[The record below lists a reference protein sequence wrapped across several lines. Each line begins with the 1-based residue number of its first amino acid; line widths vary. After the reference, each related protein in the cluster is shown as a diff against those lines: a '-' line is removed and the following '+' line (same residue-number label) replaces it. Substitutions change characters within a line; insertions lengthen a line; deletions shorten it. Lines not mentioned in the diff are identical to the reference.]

1 MITFYADG
9 APVKTVMTRSE
20 ILCELSRIP
29 CGILE
34 PFPNVELIGLCQC
47 EYCNS
52 EVDSTYINCPNCGAP
67 LNRTR
72 QPQMPDLQWNYMG
85 VPVEIVED
93 ET

>member
-1 MITFYADG
+1 MTTLYANG
-9 APVKTVMTRSE
+9 TPVKTVMTRSE
-20 ILCELSRIP
+20 IQYELSRIP
-29 CGILE
+29 VRFIE
-34 PFPNVELIGLCQC
+34 PLQIGLCQC

-85 VPVEIVED
+85 VPVEVVED